1 MSTMTAIT
9 GTVKNGELQTTKD
22 LALFPDGTEV
32 IILSRADFNVIAGSD
47 SARHQLVTMKQE
59 LTQSRA
65 EALQL
70 RTEREAIVRE
80 TRG

>member
-9 GTVKNGELQTTKD
+9 GTIKNGELQTTKD

-47 SARHQLVTMKQE
+47 SARHQA
-59 LTQSRA
+59 SDH
-65 EALQL
+65 EAGTNTSQG
-70 RTEREAIVRE
+70 RGVATSGRERGDCA
-80 TRG
+80 